1 MPDILPESFKL
12 CTMKPSY
19 KKRKEKKKNLE
30 SSTHGL
36 QAMHHQKT
44 TLRYSPCILLIFPN
58 VFWSCSV
65 LLMCVMS
72 TRPTQKF
79 CIPLSLSCCN
89 NPRMF
94 FTSLKANNGPRSGSE
109 KWISEETKQPSAVL
123 TCSLITAALCY
134 PLVWPKKTPIHHQVD
149 KGELMDLSVQRSTW
163 VLDCCF
169 KSVIFS
175 TNLWL
180 KKKKKRNSLIKE
192 ATRGPAMNKTMM
204 MIGHWNY
211 IISALPVAT
220 DPFYCLH
227 RALDENPFF

>member
-1 MPDILPESFKL
+1 M
-12 CTMKPSY
+12 Y
-19 KKRKEKKKNLE
+19 
-30 SSTHGL
+30 
-36 QAMHHQKT
+36 HQKT

-175 TNLWL
+175 TNLW
-180 KKKKKRNSLIKE
+180 KKRKRNSLIKE
-192 ATRGPAMNKTMM
+192 ATWGPAMNKTIRTLKLHYQCIAGCHRSILLPSQGTGWKPLLLNEDSGPLFMR
-204 MIGHWNY
+204 IGSVQASYRLRFQTVFSH
-211 IISALPVAT
+211 V
-220 DPFYCLH
+220 
-227 RALDENPFF
+227 